1 VGQHG
6 NASGSILLGLD
17 GFEVLAAQV
26 VAGEWQLEI
35 QTTAT
40 VVGCQG
46 CGVRAELHGR
56 RRVRVRDLP
65 IVGRRWCSGG
75 ASACGAVQSLRVGS
89 APGPSRRPP
98 STPGRC

>member
-1 VGQHG
+1 VGRYSS
-6 NASGSILLGLD
+6 ASRLLGLN

-46 CGVRAELHGR
+46 CGVRAEFLAFHATDG
-56 RRVRVRDLP
+56 
-65 IVGRRWCSGG
+65 CSNGPTE
-75 ASACGAVQSLRVGS
+75 AVNLLIKR
-89 APGPSRRPP
+89 
-98 STPGRC
+98 